1 MKHHPPTRAM
11 KVTQGSVNNIK
22 FYR

>member
-11 KVTQGSVNNIK
+11 KVTQGSINNIK